1 MKPTDV
7 SQGCW
12 DDFLAHRKA
21 KKAIVT
27 QRVIDRIRHEAELAN
42 YTLEEALNE
51 CVDRGW
57 QGFKAEWVMP
67 KQKPVKS
74 TKKEGLIFGTNV
86 IDMGDANV
94 RRLSNG
100 K

>member
-1 MKPTDV
+1 MKPDDV
-7 SQGCW
+7 SQECW

-27 QRVIDRIRHEAELAN
+27 PRVIDRIRHEAELAN
-42 YTLEEALNE
+42 YTLEEALDE
-51 CVDRGW
+51 CVCRGW

-67 KQKPVKS
+67 KPAKS
-74 TKKEGLIFGTNV
+74 NKKEGLIFGTNV
-86 IDMGDANV
+86 IDMGDANA
-94 RRLSNG
+94 RRLSIG